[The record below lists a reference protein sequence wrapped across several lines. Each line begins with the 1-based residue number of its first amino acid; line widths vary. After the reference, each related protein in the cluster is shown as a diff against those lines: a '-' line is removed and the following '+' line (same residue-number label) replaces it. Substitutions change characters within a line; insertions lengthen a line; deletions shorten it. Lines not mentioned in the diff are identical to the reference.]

1 MGGTAAPG
9 YPVDNLTATTQK
21 PRAGVRP
28 EIWLTLASVAGS
40 FLVYW
45 PFRADMS
52 VVYRFWD
59 GPNYLT
65 VAKTLY
71 AVSPG
76 NPLLAYV
83 YTPAYFLTH
92 LPLYPLCVRALAWV
106 GGYEAALLLVS
117 MLASVAAVLLFY
129 RLARDVWKLPSP
141 EFLALVFL
149 FLPPRW
155 LLYRSTGATEALSIA
170 LTLASV
176 WFFEKARW
184 GRASLFGGL
193 AALTR
198 ISGLMLAPAYA
209 VALARERR
217 WRAWPWL
224 LLIPAALFGYFLFCA
239 MRFGDF
245 FAYLKPHGEKVA
257 ALRPFGFLPTLFEK
271 GLYHQVEFHI
281 LLFLVYA
288 VGTFRLRTRFPV
300 LFWYGVFEL
309 ALLVLVSTE
318 DWSRYFLAMAPF
330 SLIVGF
336 HDLIDTRAF
345 RWMFPLF
352 AGLAVYYAWG
362 TIPLNGCRPDIYEG
376 LLMHLGLATP
386 AAP

>member
-1 MGGTAAPG
+1 MS
-9 YPVDNLTATTQK
+9 DR

-65 VAKTLY
+65 VATTLY

-83 YTPAYFLTH
+83 YTPVYFLTH
-92 LPLYPLCVRALAWV
+92 LPLYPLCVRALAWI

-176 WFFEKARW
+176 WFFEKSRW

-224 LLIPAALFGYFLFCA
+224 LLIPAGLFGYFLFCA

-281 LLFLVYA
+281 LLFVVYA